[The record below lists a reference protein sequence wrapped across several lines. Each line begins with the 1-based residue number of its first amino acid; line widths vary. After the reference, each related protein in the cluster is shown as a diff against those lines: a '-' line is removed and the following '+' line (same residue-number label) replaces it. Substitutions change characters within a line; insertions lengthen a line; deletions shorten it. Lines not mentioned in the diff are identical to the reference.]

1 MELPLNILTRLYKI
15 QSKSGQEAKMIKYL
29 ESLLPLLGE
38 NIIVKNI
45 NNNLYI
51 TKGECISYPCIV
63 AHSDQVQEPNNNIEI
78 LQLEDLYVG
87 FDFKKK
93 KQVGLG
99 ADDKNGIFMIILA
112 LIHCPILK
120 ACVFHGEEIGCVGST
135 ACEMT
140 FFDDCRFVL
149 QCDRRN
155 NEDFI
160 NNGANVELCS
170 EEFIKDCLI
179 EEFGYKET
187 NGSITDVVTLKQRG
201 LKISCC
207 NISCGYY
214 NPHTDH
220 ESTKISDLE
229 KCWTLVQHILSLDK
243 TYHHLYTPKIYK
255 PVSSVV
261 IPKKVPTLK
270 FQELY
275 AKRLCKK
282 NPDLIPI
289 QITSLWLDNYPK
301 IPLIPLTKFKEL
313 YNATNNK
320 SISSTL
326 Y

>member
-1 MELPLNILTRLYKI
+1 MELPLNILTRLYRI
-15 QSKSGQEAKMIKYL
+15 QSKSGQEAQLIKYL

-38 NIIVKNI
+38 NITIKNI

-63 AHSDQVQEPNNNIEI
+63 AHSDQIQEPNKNIEI

-87 FDFKKK
+87 FDFKNK

-112 LIHCPILK
+112 LIQCPILK
-120 ACVFHGEEIGCVGST
+120 ACIFHGEEIGCIGST

-155 NEDFI
+155 SGDFI
-160 NNGANVELCS
+160 NNGAGTELCS
-170 EEFIKDCLI
+170 KEFINDCLL
-179 EEFGYKET
+179 EEFGYQEV

-214 NPHTDH
+214 NPHTSQ
-220 ESTKISDLE
+220 EVTKISDLE
-229 KCWTLVQHILSLDK
+229 KCWTFVQHILSLDK
-243 TYHHLYTPKIYK
+243 TYAHEYAPKVYK
-255 PVSSVV
+255 PEKYPVLKAP
-261 IPKKVPTLK
+261 IKVPTLK
-270 FQELY
+270 FQNLY
-275 AKRLCKK
+275 AKKLCKD
-282 NPDLIPI
+282 NPNL
-289 QITSLWLDNYPK
+289 TSVKMVELWLDNYQK
-301 IPLIPLTKFKEL
+301 IPLIPLTKFKDI
-313 YNATNNK
+313 YNATHNQLLSK
-320 SISSTL
+320 
-326 Y
+326 

>member
-1 MELPLNILTRLYKI
+1 MPLNILTRLYKI
-15 QSKSGQEAKMIKYL
+15 QSKSGKEMQMVAYL
-29 ESLLPLLGE
+29 EALLPLLCE

-63 AHSDQVQEPNNNIEI
+63 AHSDQVQEPNKNIEI
-78 LQLEDLYVG
+78 LQLDNLYVG

-112 LIHCPILK
+112 LLHFPVLK
-120 ACVFHGEEIGCVGST
+120 ACIFHGEETGCIGST
-135 ACEMT
+135 ACEMS

-155 NEDFI
+155 DGDFI
-160 NNGANVELCS
+160 NNGSNVELCS
-170 EEFIKDCLI
+170 EEFVKDCLI

-201 LKISCC
+201 LKVSCC

-214 NPHTDH
+214 NPHTDY

-229 KCWTLVQHILSLDK
+229 KCWLFVQHILSLDK
-243 TYHHLYTPKIYK
+243 VYPHTHVPKVYK
-255 PVSSVV
+255 PEVV
-261 IPKKVPTLK
+261 TTIPKKVPTPK
-270 FQELY
+270 FQDLY

-282 NPDLIPI
+282 NPDLTPT
-289 QITSLWLDNYPK
+289 QVTTLWVQHYAK

-313 YNATNNK
+313 YATTNNQ
-320 SISSTL
+320 L
-326 Y
+326 LH